1 MWAGEVKRRRE
12 EGRVEETEWDI
23 SALQPRFKA
32 TLTWRVAPLHHLSVV
47 LPRCMT
53 WYLSDKHK
61 RVHDSWHIYFSL
73 SSQRGT
79 MRLESRQGEII
90 WSSEMTNTTCEYIRS
105 ICRVLLLPWFT
116 YSTRVTLLFYVPS
129 AEKTSKDT
137 PVHRHP
143 YCLLSPLS
151 SRCILGFET
160 SSERECLDLLRMEER
175 GDEEAQNR
183 EIRIS
188 PFMHTSGPQA
198 LVGAFGIM
206 FSCGQIYLV
215 KRGGQNFLK

>member
-90 WSSEMTNTTCEYIRS
+90 WSSEMTNTTCEGAFVESCSCHGSHIPPALHSSFMSRAQKRLQR
-105 ICRVLLLPWFT
+105 IHLCI
-116 YSTRVTLLFYVPS
+116 VTLTACS
-129 AEKTSKDT
+129 
-137 PVHRHP
+137 
-143 YCLLSPLS
+143 LLSPPDAFWDLKHLPRGS
-151 SRCILGFET
+151 AGIFWEWRREETRRRKIEKLEYPLLCI
-160 SSERECLDLLRMEER
+160 
-175 GDEEAQNR
+175 
-183 EIRIS
+183 
-188 PFMHTSGPQA
+188 PQA
-198 LVGAFGIM
+198 LRLLLEHLG
-206 FSCGQIYLV
+206 SCFRVDKYI
-215 KRGGQNFLK
+215 